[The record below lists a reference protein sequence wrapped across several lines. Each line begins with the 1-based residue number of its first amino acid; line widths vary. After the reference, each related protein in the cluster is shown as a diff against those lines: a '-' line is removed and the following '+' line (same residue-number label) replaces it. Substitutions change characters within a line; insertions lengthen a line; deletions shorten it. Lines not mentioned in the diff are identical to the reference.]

1 MNRNLKWCAIC
12 GIVGPI
18 LFTVVVVTVGLLHP
32 GYNHV
37 TQYISELGASGTPNA
52 IIMNTVGESLLGLL
66 VIAFAFGLHQ
76 GIGEGKGSKIG
87 PALVAV
93 GGAGLVAVAIFPCDP
108 GCVNVT
114 ITGVMHVASARVR
127 IIATILAPLLI
138 SLRLKKDSL
147 WQGYRLYS
155 VATSIAGAIVY
166 LLLLFV
172 LFKSWNGAVQRILL
186 GVQLLWIEIMAIK
199 LLSLSTRSSVSH

>member
-1 MNRNLKWCAIC
+1 MNRNLKWYAIC
-12 GIVGPI
+12 GAIGPI
-18 LFTVVVVTVGLLHP
+18 LFTIVVITLGLLHP

-37 TQYISELGASGTPNA
+37 TQYISELGASGAPNA
-52 IIMNTVGESLLGLL
+52 IIMNTVGEPLLGLL
-66 VIAFAFGLHQ
+66 MIAFAFGLHQ
-76 GIGEGKGSKIG
+76 GIGKGKGSKIG

-93 GGAGLVAVAIFPCDP
+93 GGAGLIAQGIFPWDP
-108 GCVNVT
+108 GCVNVSF
-114 ITGVMHVASARVR
+114 TGVMHVVTARVHH
-127 IIATILAPLLI
+127 IATILAPLVI

-166 LLLLFV
+166 LLLLFMV
-172 LFKSWNGAVQRILL
+172 FESWNGALQRTLV

-199 LLSLSTRSSVSH
+199 LLSLSIR